1 MTKKTFLFVCLLSSF
16 APGSHADNLTIP
28 LECTIMKKFILIIVC
43 CSSFYRVQS
52 QEYIPLVTDGK
63 IWNMELCS
71 TWESWPDYG
80 IVRNEIW
87 ELKGDT
93 VINGASYIKYYEEGE
108 LRGAMREEDKKV
120 YYLYRNSNQE
130 YLLYDFSLKADDHIV
145 HNENEYI
152 VAKEDHVKY
161 DEYVFRRMKIVDV
174 NDSRDTNYWIEGIGA
189 LEGPCNPFYSM
200 RTGGVDISIASCYV
214 GGQCIY
220 NKGLVDGIERPSAIE
235 NGTTAIYDLQG
246 RKLKKLPEKGLYIK
260 DGKLKTR

>member
-16 APGSHADNLTIP
+16 APGTHADNLTIP

-80 IVRNEIW
+80 VVRNEKW

-93 VINGASYIKYYEEGE
+93 IIGKLIYKKYFKNGVYQ
-108 LRGAMREEDKKV
+108 GAMREEDKRV
-120 YYLYRNSNQE
+120 FYHFRDDDHE
-130 YLLYDFSLKADDHIV
+130 YLLYDFGLKKGDRIV
-145 HNENEYI
+145 FNRTDYEMTDENY
-152 VAKEDHVKY
+152 VKSGNKPL
-161 DEYVFRRMKIVDV
+161 RRMKLVAVSDP
-174 NDSRDTNYWIEGIGA
+174 RDTNYWIEGIGA

-200 RTGGVDISIASCYV
+200 RTGGVDISISSCYV
-214 GGQCIY
+214 NNQCIY
-220 NKGLVDGIERPSAIE
+220 EKLSNGIQQHSLNVNSSA
-235 NGTTAIYDLQG
+235 AIYDLQG

-260 DGKLKTR
+260 NGKLKTR